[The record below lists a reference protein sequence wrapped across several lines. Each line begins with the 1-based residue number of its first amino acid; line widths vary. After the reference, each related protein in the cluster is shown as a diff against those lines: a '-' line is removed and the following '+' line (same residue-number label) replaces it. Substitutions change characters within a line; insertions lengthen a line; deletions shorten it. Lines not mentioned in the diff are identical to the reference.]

1 MEYDDISE
9 MSIMDMVNA
18 HNELV
23 QKYNELDNKYESLK
37 DNLRDILEVT
47 NEGY

>member
-1 MEYDDISE
+1 MYEDLIE
-9 MSIMDMVNA
+9 MTMAEMVKE

-23 QKYNELDNKYESLK
+23 LKYKALNYKYESLK
-37 DNLRDILEVT
+37 DTLRDILEVT